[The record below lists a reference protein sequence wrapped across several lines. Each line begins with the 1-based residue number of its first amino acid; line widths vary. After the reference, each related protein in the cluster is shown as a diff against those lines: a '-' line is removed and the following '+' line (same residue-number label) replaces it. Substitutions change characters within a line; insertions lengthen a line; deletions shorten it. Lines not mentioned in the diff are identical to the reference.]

1 MPPLPQQAS
10 LNVLVPSRGRPEN
23 VKRLIDAMDA
33 TIDAMMTRLFVIVD
47 EDDPKQADYQY
58 LLQNSRHWAFCITN
72 SYYYKIGPIL
82 NASARNSAKVARYI
96 AFMGD
101 DHLPRTFHWD
111 QHLVEALDG
120 KPGVSYGN
128 DLYQGESLPT
138 AVCISSDVIR
148 ALGYM
153 CPPGLQHLYLDDFWK
168 ELGQRLGNLKYLPDV
183 IIEHLHPLAGK
194 AEIDAGYR
202 YSLAPETLLSDRER
216 YAEYLATYWPHE
228 AQRMMYNLANEKD
241 A

>member
-1 MPPLPQQAS
+1 MLPQPSAS

-33 TIDAMMTRLFVIVD
+33 TIDVTMTRLFVIVD

-58 LLQNSRHWAFCITN
+58 MLQNSRHWAFCITN

-82 NASARNSAKVARYI
+82 NAVSRNQAKACRYI

-101 DHLPRTFHWD
+101 DHCPRTFHWD

-128 DLYQGESLPT
+128 DLFQGENLPT

-153 CPPGLQHLYLDDFWK
+153 CPPRLEHLYLDNFWK

-194 AEIDAGYR
+194 AQVDAGYH
-202 YSLAPETLLSDRER
+202 YSLAPETLRGDGER
-216 YAEYLATYWPHE
+216 YAEFLRTRWE
-228 AQRMMYNLANEKD
+228 ADSDSMMWNLMRGKEAE
-241 A
+241 

>member
-1 MPPLPQQAS
+1 MLPQPSAS

-23 VKRLIDAMDA
+23 VARLISAMDA
-33 TIDAMMTRLFVIVD
+33 TMDLMMTRLFVIVD

-58 LLQNSRHWAFCITN
+58 LLQNSPHWAFCITN

-82 NASARNSAKVARYI
+82 NAVSRNSAKNAKYI

-101 DHLPRTFHWD
+101 DHCPRTYHWD

-128 DLYQGESLPT
+128 DLFQGDNLPT

-153 CPPGLQHLYLDDFWK
+153 CPPGLEHLYLDNFWK

-194 AEIDAGYR
+194 AEVDAGYQ
-202 YSLAPETLLSDRER
+202 YSLASTTLDSDGRK
-216 YAEYLATYWPHE
+216 YAEFLIHGWP
-228 AQRMMYNLANEKD
+228 RDSMTMMYNLANGVV
-241 A
+241 AS